1 MGCFQSKVAG
11 PLPPKDAA
19 ALPADKPADPGKRP
33 SPAAAAAA

>member
-19 ALPADKPADPGKRP
+19 ALPADKPADPGKP
-33 SPAAAAAA
+33 HAPGPAAA